1 MNEYY
6 YPESSPFDS
15 NPGDLNQDMSGFD
28 TFSQARQLA
37 FGDCRRSP
45 CEVYRAPESTCMG
58 LDRQSPLQMISGLLR
73 SQLNPYYQSDSAYP
87 GYAGRN
93 DFYSGFQNGRVPC
106 MAGGDQS
113 FASLLRDNCSGRGFA
128 GRGQIAM
135 LATSIIGHCLARAF
149 RHRR

>member
-1 MNEYY
+1 MKEHF

-15 NPGDLNQDMSGFD
+15 SPDDFYQGISGFD
-28 TFSQARQLA
+28 ILSQS
-37 FGDCRRSP
+37 SP
-45 CEVYRAPESTCMG
+45 CEVYRAPEGTCMG

-73 SQLNPYYQSDSAYP
+73 SQLNPYYLSDSAYP
-87 GYAGRN
+87 GYAGRS
-93 DFYSGFQNGRVPC
+93 DFYSGFRNGRVPC

-113 FASLLRDNCSGRGFA
+113 FASLLRGYCSGRGFA
-128 GRGQIAM
+128 GRGEIAM